1 MHKKISYKWALI
13 VLTVIHL
20 VGLIGM
26 LSPLKEYIL
35 PLSGLNLL
43 VSFFLLLQFETIN
56 QKLSKWL
63 FYTVFLTIII
73 EAIGVGTGKI
83 FGVYEYGSSLGPKIF
98 DVPLI
103 IGVNWAMLALASYGV
118 LKKFELNKWIHI
130 AGAAS
135 IMMLL
140 DMLIEPMVSK
150 LDFWTW
156 QNNEIPAQ
164 NFFAWFGVAFAFIF
178 FLHRIS
184 NNQESN
190 KLALPLLLTQ
200 AMFFITL
207 NLFFK

>member
-98 DVPLI
+98 NVPLI
-103 IGVNWAMLALASYGV
+103 IGVNWAMLALASYRV
-118 LKKFELNKWIHI
+118 LQLFKLNKWVQIT
-130 AGAAS
+130 GAAV

-156 QNNEIPAQ
+156 QNNKIPAQ
-164 NFFAWFGVAFAFIF
+164 NFFAWFGIAFVFIF

-200 AMFFITL
+200 AVFFIAL